1 MENWKQ
7 YMVAG
12 NQAFQQG
19 DNLGAIALYRQASA
33 RARQQLGQWFDT
45 QAVLS
50 ALVLSNL
57 KVAEAQ
63 CRLEKFE
70 DAIDTYSS
78 LSLDLRRFQCCYAPS
93 NPIVSIVA
101 QALNSVKQ
109 EFINLTK
116 VYAYDI
122 LYASKRNPV

>member
-7 YMVAG
+7 YIVAG

-19 DNLGAIALYRQASA
+19 DNLVAITCYQQAST
-33 RARQQLGQWFDT
+33 RARQQLGHWYDT

-50 ALVLSNL
+50 ALVLSDL
-57 KVAEAQ
+57 KVAEVQ
-63 CRLEKFE
+63 CRLERFE
-70 DAIDTYSS
+70 EAIDTYST
-78 LSLDLRRFQCCYAPS
+78 LSLELRRFQCCFAPS
-93 NPIVSIVA
+93 NPITSIVT

-122 LYASKRNPV
+122 LYASKRSPV

>member
-7 YMVAG
+7 YIAAG

-19 DNLGAIALYRQASA
+19 EMMVAITFYQQASIWA
-33 RARQQLGQWFDT
+33 RKQLGQWYDT

-50 ALVLSNL
+50 ALVSSDL

-63 CRLEKFE
+63 CRLERFE
-70 DAIDTYSS
+70 DAIDTYST
-78 LSLDLRRFQCCYAPS
+78 LNLELRRFQCCYAPN
-93 NPIVSIVA
+93 NPIVSIVT

-109 EFINLTK
+109 EFINLTR

-122 LYASKRNPV
+122 LYSSKRSPV